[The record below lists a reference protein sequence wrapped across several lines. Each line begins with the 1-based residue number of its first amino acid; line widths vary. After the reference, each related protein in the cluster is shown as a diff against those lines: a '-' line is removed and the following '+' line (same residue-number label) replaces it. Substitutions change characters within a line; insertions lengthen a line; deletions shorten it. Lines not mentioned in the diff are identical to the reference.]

1 MISVESESVSMSED
15 ESDNSVGEGEG
26 EISDIKT
33 KTDLVKIEHLKVIR
47 TIGTGDGFDQFD
59 QVINL
64 YKKD

>member
-1 MISVESESVSMSED
+1 MSED
-15 ESDNSVGEGEG
+15 ESDNSVGEG

>member
-1 MISVESESVSMSED
+1 MISGEGESFNMSED
-15 ESDNSVGEGEG
+15 ESDNSVGEG

-47 TIGTGDGFDQFD
+47 TIGTGDRFDQFD

>member
-1 MISVESESVSMSED
+1 MSED